1 MVLSESLGLVPPPA
15 QDRATFEVYGRG
27 GALEPSGCPP
37 LKLAHGLSKALPIAD
52 DSQTQLDLLRAQC
65 LSLSSHPT
73 ESYIWQRDAFSLA
86 FSSGRQDQP
95 GACACLLGSLSFGE
109 NSEDE
114 WFAVWLLQQ
123 ITKRIKGTTARVRDE
138 DGEFLLIEAAHAL
151 PRWLQPDT
159 SAER

>member
-1 MVLSESLGLVPPPA
+1 MGSSTTG
-15 QDRATFEVYGRG
+15 Y
-27 GALEPSGCPP
+27 PP
-37 LKLAHGLSKALPIAD
+37 LKLAHRLSKAVPIAD
-52 DSQTQLDLLRAQC
+52 DSRTQLDLLRAQC
-65 LSLSSHPT
+65 LSLSSHLT
-73 ESYIWQRDAFSLA
+73 EGYIWQREAFNLV
-86 FSSGRQDQP
+86 SSSERTDHAV
-95 GACACLLGSLSFGE
+95 ACACLLGSLSFGE

-123 ITKRIKGTTARVRDE
+123 ITMRIKGTAARIRDE